1 MIESIMKRI
10 AENKRHGDADIRIV
24 PKDWGQE
31 IWIVNSERQN
41 YCGKLLQIN
50 KGWSASLHYHGRKD
64 ETFFLYQGLLF
75 MEHPR
80 NEWVMYP
87 GNVQRIRPGQT
98 HRFTA
103 LEDSVIVE
111 FSTHHHDSDTTR
123 LEVGRRVDIG
133 KLDIP
138 YRRGKKKY

>member
-1 MIESIMKRI
+1 MIENIMKRLE
-10 AENKRHGDADIRIV
+10 ENQELGDADINVV

-31 IWIVNSERQN
+31 IWIVNSPGKN

-50 KGWSASLHYHGRKD
+50 KGWSASLHYHGKKD
-64 ETFFLYQGLLF
+64 ETFFLHQGLLF
-75 MEHPR
+75 MEHPK

-123 LEVGRRVDIG
+123 VEVSRKVDLS
-133 KLDIP
+133 KLNVN
-138 YRRGKKKY
+138 YRHDKKY